1 MANLFDE
8 AIKKQARE
16 LLEPLVEQEGYEL
29 VDLVYRRERSG
40 WVLRL
45 YIDQPGGVTI
55 DDCVK
60 ISGRAGDVLEVKD
73 IIPSA
78 YNLEVSSPGLDRPL
92 RTEKDFLRAV
102 NKRVKVQ
109 TREPIEGKSTL
120 NGIVIACDS
129 EAVAL
134 DCDGL
139 HFRVP
144 LHQVARAQYDI
155 TFS

>member
-8 AIKKQARE
+8 AIKKQAME
-16 LLEPLVEQEGYEL
+16 LLEPIVEQEGYEL

-92 RTEKDFLRAV
+92 KTEKDFLRAV

-129 EAVAL
+129 EVVAL
-134 DCDGL
+134 DCNGIHL
-139 HFRVP
+139 RVP
-144 LHQVARAQYDI
+144 LQQVARAQYDI
-155 TFS
+155 MFS